1 MTAALD
7 RVEFWSDI
15 EAAGGVRLAL
25 IPNIISCTERRDLKG
40 ESSMVLTI
48 HRDNP
53 ALKTLDLA
61 VAPPSG
67 QVPPDALNGWPPYVL
82 RAIYSDGEL
91 QERRIATTNETD
103 EGGETRVSIT
113 AFDMLQEISNTGL
126 CFRTH
131 ANGERTY
138 NFQASG
144 LTIVQHVNLYVIPAL
159 VEAGQSW
166 WAMGGSEYTSQIT
179 VVYDKD
185 SPLSACRRIA
195 SAAAGGLEFR
205 VRYNATNKRYTL
217 DFLQQIGV
225 QAPTVRLR
233 PKGGLRSLG
242 ITRSTEDVVTRVY
255 GFGAGDEEL
264 GTATMADN
272 AWAMSALRFDPA
284 DALWALTLEDP
295 AGGPGPIAYDGQFV
309 GQYLLE
315 LAPLPGQAPHR
326 VPIVKTS
333 AESSEV
339 KANLSGI
346 TIRAAIERPLWRF
359 QSQTAT
365 DLVYVDAEKPAGA
378 TKHPLGIRAGYV
390 DRPEA
395 VGVVNI
401 LPNPLQRV
409 SVPRPVPSTDVP
421 GMPFWYKQ
429 NTGITALIESNP
441 IYWRNGGRSLRVTL
455 ADPLGY
461 IAVQGVTTVTDARLS
476 YYGDVLTLAG
486 AVRVR
491 LYVHITKPTP
501 FTMPDGTQNTNGF
514 VFYPD
519 DWDHMH
525 PNEPLPPTWRSLAIG
540 QWERLGIANCH
551 DAINYPTDQV
561 EVHFQAVDQPFAVT
575 RFLVDS
581 AQVTGT
587 QTWRELVEGSGSN
600 VLMQEANA
608 RLLNYSSLAVSIAVD
623 SLDLGAIGDPSFPAQ
638 DYVVGGPVLLLD
650 ENLAA
655 QIRTRVLGWDRD
667 WFDPSALRVQVAT
680 SKVDLTHLLAYR
692 PPSAAPVR

>member
-1 MTAALD
+1 
-7 RVEFWSDI
+7 
-15 EAAGGVRLAL
+15 
-25 IPNIISCTERRDLKG
+25 
-40 ESSMVLTI
+40 
-48 HRDNP
+48 
-53 ALKTLDLA
+53 
-61 VAPPSG
+61 
-67 QVPPDALNGWPPYVL
+67 
-82 RAIYSDGEL
+82 
-91 QERRIATTNETD
+91 
-103 EGGETRVSIT
+103 
-113 AFDMLQEISNTGL
+113 
-126 CFRTH
+126 
-131 ANGERTY
+131 
-138 NFQASG
+138 
-144 LTIVQHVNLYVIPAL
+144 
-159 VEAGQSW
+159 
-166 WAMGGSEYTSQIT
+166 MGGSEYTSQIT

-264 GTATMADN
+264 GTATMAEN
-272 AWAMSALRFDPA
+272 AWEMSAIRQDTTNL
-284 DALWALTLEDP
+284 ALWYLTLEDP
-295 AGGPGPIAYDGQFV
+295 AGGPGPIAYDGQFK

-315 LAPLPGQAPHR
+315 LAPIPGQPQHQM
-326 VPIVKTS
+326 PILDS
-333 AESSEV
+333 FAESSEV
-339 KANLSGI
+339 KVSLLGI
-346 TIRAAIERPLWRF
+346 ALRPASERPAFRF
-359 QSQTAT
+359 QSQTAS
-365 DLVYVDAEKPAGA
+365 DLVYVDAQKPAGA

-395 VGVVNI
+395 VGVLN
-401 LPNPLQRV
+401 LFRNPLQRLSTARAV
-409 SVPRPVPSTDVP
+409 ASTDVP
-421 GMPFWYKQ
+421 GMPFWYRQ
-429 NTGITALIESNP
+429 NNGVTAVVESNP

-455 ADPLGY
+455 TDPLGY
-461 IAVQGVTTVTDARLS
+461 IGTIGYNAVTGARLS
-476 YYGDVLTLAG
+476 YYGDVLVLAG
-486 AVRVR
+486 AVQVKM
-491 LYVHITKPTP
+491 YVHITKPTP

-519 DWDHMH
+519 DWAHMH
-525 PNEPLPPTWRSLAIG
+525 PNEPLPRSWHSLSQG
-540 QWERLGIANCH
+540 QWERLGIENCH

-561 EVHFQAVDQPFAVT
+561 EVHFQAADDPFATT
-575 RFLVDS
+575 RFLVDNVQATS
-581 AQVTGT
+581 T

-600 VLMQEANA
+600 LLMQEANA

-650 ENLAA
+650 EDLDA